1 MLYNLGIQDA
11 LYLQTFYINLYEN
24 DDGTVIFEN

>member
-11 LYLQTFYINLYEN
+11 LYLQKFYINLYEN